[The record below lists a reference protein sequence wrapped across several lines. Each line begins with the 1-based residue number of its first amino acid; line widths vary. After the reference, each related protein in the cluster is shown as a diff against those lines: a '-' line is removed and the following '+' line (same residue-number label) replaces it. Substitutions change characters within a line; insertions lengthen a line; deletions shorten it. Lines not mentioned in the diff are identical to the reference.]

1 MTHPLVPS
9 PSRLAGRLS
18 KTRAPLGALVLALA
32 AGLRAQPP
40 SAPPAAPPVS
50 LSPLVVTA
58 TRVPTLAEET
68 AAAVTVIT
76 RAELELAQLGDALA
90 ALKTVPGLSVADSGM
105 PGQGAGLFLRGTET
119 RHTAILL
126 DGRRLPTD
134 MQRYFDLGYFP
145 LGNVARIEVA
155 RGPLG
160 AAQGG
165 GALGGAVNF
174 ITQRGATDGVSG
186 TLAGDYGTFATRH
199 AEVGVTA
206 ARNGVS
212 ASVGGAHYATDN
224 RRPNSAFEA
233 SSTLNTFGWQVT
245 PAARLELLAGWLCRD
260 GGSPGGGTQTTAADP
275 DERFE
280 QELWFLAPSLI
291 VKTGEAWTHT
301 VDFSL
306 ARQHSAA
313 DNTQVFSDYTTTVR
327 TRGLVYQVEF
337 HPSVALAAYAG
348 AERGWQDA
356 DYAPGAGNFALPF
369 TRDERH
375 VAVFAGVQ
383 FKPVAGLTLLA
394 SARRDDYAAFYGA
407 ANTWRYGASY
417 RVAATGTVLHA
428 AEGTAFAAPELQN
441 FVDFG
446 FGPPPTTLRPERAR
460 GQEVGVTQ
468 ELLEGK
474 LTLSATAFQSKTTDL
489 VQFDFLSLTSKN
501 IGLARMRGVE
511 TSAEWR
517 FAAAGAF
524 TVGYTYLEAR
534 DAVAARP
541 LQRRP
546 RHTFFA
552 ELRGEPLPGWTL
564 GAGLRGVSDRE
575 DTDPVTFIRAQ
586 QPGYVVARV
595 FTQYEV
601 NKNLR
606 LKLRVENA
614 LNRRYSETAGF
625 PALPLGVHG
634 GVEWRF

>member
-1 MTHPLVPS
+1 MHHRLVPS
-9 PSRLAGRLS
+9 PARHARRLS
-18 KTRAPLGALVLALA
+18 APRAALA
-32 AGLRAQPP
+32 ALALVAGLHAQTP
-40 SAPPAAPPVS
+40 SAP
-50 LSPLVVTA
+50 SPLPSLVVTA
-58 TRVPTLAEET
+58 TRVPTPAEET

-76 RAELELAQLGDALA
+76 REQIERAQFGDALA
-90 ALKTVPGLSVADSGM
+90 ALKTVPGLSVTDGGM
-105 PGQGAGLFLRGTET
+105 PGQAAGIFLRGTET

-126 DGRRLPTD
+126 DGRRLPTGL
-134 MQRYFDLGYFP
+134 QRYFDLGYFP

-174 ITQRGATDGVSG
+174 ITQRDTADGVSG
-186 TLAGDYGTFATRH
+186 TVAGDYGTFATRH

-212 ASVGGAHYATDN
+212 ASVGGAHFATDN
-224 RRPNSAFEA
+224 RRPNSAFAA
-233 SSTLNTFGWQVT
+233 SSTLNTFGWQIT
-245 PAARLELLAGWLCRD
+245 PAARLELLAGWLRRD
-260 GGSPGGGTQTTAADP
+260 GGNPGAGTQTMASDL
-275 DERFE
+275 DERLE

-306 ARQHSAA
+306 SRQRSVA
-313 DNTQVFSDYTTTVR
+313 DNTQFFSDNTTTVR
-327 TRGLVYQVEF
+327 TRGLAYQAEF
-337 HPSVALAAYAG
+337 RPSDELVAHAG
-348 AERGWQDA
+348 VERGWQDA
-356 DYAPGAGNFALPF
+356 AYAPGAGNFALPF
-369 TRDERH
+369 ARNEQHD
-375 VAVFAGVQ
+375 AVFAGVQ
-383 FKPVAGLTLLA
+383 FKPLAGLTLLA

-428 AEGTAFAAPELQN
+428 ADGTAFAAPEVQN

-446 FGPPPTTLRPERAR
+446 FGPLAATLRPERAR

-468 ELLEGK
+468 ELLDGK
-474 LTLSATAFQSKTTDL
+474 LKLSATAFQSKTTDL
-489 VQFDFLSLTSKN
+489 VQFDFLSFTAKN

-517 FAAAGAF
+517 FAATGAL

-534 DAVAARP
+534 DAVAGRP

-546 RHTFFA
+546 RHTFSA

-586 QPGYVVARV
+586 QPGYMVARV
-595 FTQYEV
+595 FTHYDV
-601 NKNLR
+601 NASLR
-606 LKLRVENA
+606 LRLRVENA
-614 LNRRYSETAGF
+614 LNKRYSETAGY
-625 PALPLGVHG
+625 PALPLSVHG